1 MVTLTQFGRF
11 VIGKGKWVL
20 LWVARAGLSLRGG
33 GGSARRAL
41 NLRKGLAAAVAA
53 SALLVGVAAVPV
65 GAEND
70 NPCQVYQDEVALQEA
85 RLEASPSWPR
95 HYLAQARE
103 DLQTCAD
110 RYPDR
115 FAGPLNDANRNDPGK
130 LLNADGD
137 RVAVVPAQPSAS
149 QVQSYTYS
157 WLNNP
162 YCGWT
167 GNGVPKDCGR
177 TQEQYDAIV
186 ARGGTPYRPPIGG
199 GPNGTV
205 SVPCHNGQEVV
216 VVNET
221 RTFTYTN
228 PDIVW
233 AFDASGRRDDHR
245 DFNPRNGPLTFQPRT
260 ITTEHTGNFT
270 QRDAD
275 GNPVTTRRPPGP
287 GYSCW

>member
-1 MVTLTQFGRF
+1 MGAVVSCESKAEF
-11 VIGKGKWVL
+11 
-20 LWVARAGLSLRGG
+20 AGGG

-41 NLRKGLAAAVAA
+41 SLAKGLAAAVAA
-53 SALLVGVAAVPV
+53 SAVLVGVVAVPV

-70 NPCQVYQDEVALQEA
+70 DPCQVYRDEVALQEA
-85 RLEASPSWPR
+85 RRDASASWPR
-95 HYLAQARE
+95 HYLNQARD

-110 RYPDR
+110 RNPDR
-115 FAGPLNDANRNDPGK
+115 FAGPLNNQNQNDPGK
-130 LLNADGD
+130 LLDEDGN
-137 RVAVVPAQPSAS
+137 RVAAVPAQPSAS

-177 TQEQYDAIV
+177 TQEQYDAII

-205 SVPCHNGQEVV
+205 SVPCRNGQEVV
-216 VVNET
+216 VQHET
-221 RTFTYTN
+221 RTFTYED
-228 PDIVW
+228 PDLVIVR
-233 AFDASGRRDDHR
+233 DANGRESTHR
-245 DFNPRNGPLTFQPRT
+245 DFDPRRGPLTVVRT
-260 ITTEHTGNFT
+260 DTRTVEHTGNFVV
-270 QRDAD
+270 RDAD
-275 GNPVTTRRPPGP
+275 GNAVTTGRPPAP